1 MDLEWH
7 WHQEDSCSSLYV
19 SRTSACICSMHLLV
33 VKIMP
38 YIRLFY
44 ITCCCA
50 VPIIDWPTG
59 IPTFSTSAEPN
70 CHQAQ
75 SEHHTAVLKQSK
87 IKLKSQINMLLTEP
101 VLPRSIDCL
110 QWPQPPRALLA
121 RKSSCCH
128 IAGLTQPGSAV
139 ASICPLLQYVP
150 DLWRRRS
157 GPAAVSAALC
167 MVHCNQQCKEC
178 STILIELIHFFS
190 TLRQPQP

>member
-1 MDLEWH
+1 
-7 WHQEDSCSSLYV
+7 
-19 SRTSACICSMHLLV
+19 
-33 VKIMP
+33 MP

-87 IKLKSQINMLLTEP
+87 IKLKSQINLLLTEP
-101 VLPRSIDCL
+101 VLPRPIDCL

-139 ASICPLLQYVP
+139 ASICPLLQIC
-150 DLWRRRS
+150 S
-157 GPAAVSAALC
+157 GPLAAALWSSRS
-167 MVHCNQQCKEC
+167 QCC
-178 STILIELIHFFS
+178 ALYGSLQSAMQRMFNNFNRINSLLFNTSTASAI
-190 TLRQPQP
+190 T